1 MKNVIL
7 MVDDNTEMR
16 QVFAEALAKL
26 EFRVITFENV
36 KRAQQ
41 YLEDTQNRSQVAA
54 IVSDLMMAPT
64 DGLDFLS
71 YVKKSSN
78 YSDVD

>member
-41 YLEDTQNRSQVAA
+41 YLEDTQ
-54 IVSDLMMAPT
+54 IP
-64 DGLDFLS
+64 
-71 YVKKSSN
+71 VKLRPSFQTL
-78 YSDVD
+78 